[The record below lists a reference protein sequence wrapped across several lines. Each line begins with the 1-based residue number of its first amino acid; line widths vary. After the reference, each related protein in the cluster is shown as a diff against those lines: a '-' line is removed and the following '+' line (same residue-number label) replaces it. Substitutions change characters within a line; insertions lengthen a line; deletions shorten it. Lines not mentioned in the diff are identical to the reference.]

1 MPHNDQHT
9 TAFANIPKRTRS
21 IRSERR
27 REKFAKVLCG
37 KGRDRGGSVDS
48 GKPYRQY
55 NMYFC
60 RRSGLISSSAEL
72 RRMSWSGIPEEFR
85 HIAWQMLLV
94 GQLNT
99 SHGRHRELQP
109 FHVLTELPTATVSTA
124 ADYFGKEEEGIC
136 TTGGTS
142 VWQRHD
148 PNGCSGEFLARQ
160 GCRGVATT
168 LLRSDPL
175 KFIHSPDMAPDR
187 NRRAKDSSR
196 SASVVMRGY
205 TASEAAYQ
213 KGIRSVAP
221 ITNQSCRFTNH
232 SLSRESSTFAPCGIR
247 HLDTSRESMIS

>member
-85 HIAWQMLLV
+85 HVAWQMLLV
-94 GQLNT
+94 GQFQAMVDTESYNPFT
-99 SHGRHRELQP
+99 SLQNYLP
-109 FHVLTELPTATVSTA
+109 LPSQPRLTT
-124 ADYFGKEEEGIC
+124 
-136 TTGGTS
+136 
-142 VWQRHD
+142 
-148 PNGCSGEFLARQ
+148 LARKRKEYAQ
-160 GCRGVATT
+160 LVEQAFGRGMTPTDAQVSFWLGKGAEAVATT
-168 LLRSDPL
+168 LLRADPS